1 MHVPHIPGTGL
12 AATNAKKEFQL
23 TDKDLRGVE
32 RVDKSRWGDARF
44 IDCSIR
50 GLRHPQKCCKFG
62 IAAAVVICNTQHTL
76 HCTVSATLLT
86 ALQGLPGH
94 CPHPCL
100 NWPDPRCP
108 GQARQRARHGGGGA
122 GEGSQAGASGG
133 QQAGGGGGAAPS
145 AGGGGWTG

>member
-94 CPHPCL
+94 CPHPPPVRPGACSA
-100 NWPDPRCP
+100 
-108 GQARQRARHGGGGA
+108 GQARQRGGHSSGGA
-122 GEGSQAGASGG
+122 
-133 QQAGGGGGAAPS
+133 
-145 AGGGGWTG
+145 